1 VWDALGS
8 PSQRQR
14 VSGNEGV
21 KMGKL
26 RGTTGNSWT
35 NTWKEWVENAL
46 EVQFLG
52 RAESCPMVSHGT

>member
-1 VWDALGS
+1 MWDALGS
-8 PSQRQR
+8 LSQR
-14 VSGNEGV
+14 VSGDEGV

-35 NTWKEWVENAL
+35 NTWREWVENAL